1 MALSH
6 RENYLRNARREGP
19 EWMPCTVALSGATWN
34 QLREDLEEVCARHPI
49 LFPGFA
55 KGKRDFG
62 KLAEEEV
69 IYTPGSSI
77 TDAWGCV
84 WEFPIDGLEGIVS
97 GHPLA
102 DWSALETWR
111 PPDPLTQ
118 GDRGPVDWPTALAN
132 VRKAKEA
139 GSLTSG
145 GTAHGYLFMRLYY
158 LRGFENVMEDLATG
172 EPRLQKLID
181 ILVEHNSVIVN
192 QWLSA
197 GVDIIEFAEDLG
209 TQTASCIG
217 PKHFARWITPAYS
230 KLMQPAKQSN
240 ALVALHSDGY
250 IMDIMDELLVAGVD
264 IINPQDLCNGIDNL
278 AREVKGRACIRLDID
293 RQKIVP
299 FGTRAEIRGL
309 IEEEVRKLGSPEGG
323 LEMIAGIYPPT
334 PAENIDALCDAMEEF
349 RTYWWDGNGRC
360 R

>member
-1 MALSH
+1 MALTH

-19 EWMPCTVALSGATWN
+19 EWMPVAVALSGATWN
-34 QLREDLEEVCARHPI
+34 QLRGELEDVCERHPTI
-49 LFPGFA
+49 FPGFQR
-55 KGKRDFG
+55 GNRDF
-62 KLAEEEV
+62 ARIEEDV
-69 IYTPGSSI
+69 VYTPGAET

-111 PPDPLTQ
+111 APDPLTQ
-118 GDRGPVDWPTALAN
+118 GDRGPVDWATNLES
-132 VRKAKEA
+132 VRKAREA
-139 GSLTSG
+139 GHLTSG
-145 GTAHGYLFMRLYY
+145 GTPHGYLFMRLYY
-158 LRGFENVMEDLATG
+158 LRGFENLMLDFGAE
-172 EPRLQKLID
+172 EPRLQTLID

-197 GVDIIEFAEDLG
+197 GVDIVEFAEDLG

-217 PKHFARWITPAYS
+217 PQHFARWITPAYS
-230 KLMQPAKQSN
+230 QLMQPAKESN

-250 IMDIMDELLVAGVD
+250 IMDIMAELLVAGVD
-264 IINPQDLCNGIDNL
+264 IINPQDLCNGIDHL

-293 RQKIVP
+293 RQSIVP
-299 FGTRAEIRGL
+299 FGTRSEIRGL

-334 PAENIDALCDAMEEF
+334 PAENVDALCEAMEEF
-349 RTYWWDGNGRC
+349 RTFWWDGR
-360 R
+360 